1 MKPLTYAEYIVQLQA
16 ACVAKGLPLDHVGTV
31 SCGDYH
37 RRTYPIYR
45 VTIRRPLAGQPAVC
59 WASGLHGD
67 EAAGPWGVLEFLKG
81 RYDPRAGGAECP
93 VYPLVNP
100 FGFDEERRLN
110 AYGLDIN
117 RTFGV
122 DDVPAQEARV
132 LLGDMARRKFSLL
145 HTLHEDS
152 SRTGAYVYYSDD
164 SRRWLAERMLTLA
177 MARHAPINS
186 NEYDLGGKVR
196 LYKGLAPYN
205 LGLYPALRSMCPLED
220 RWLQQGV
227 HHFCTETPRQADLW
241 TRVRCNTDWMRLVWA
256 FA

>member
-1 MKPLTYAEYIVQLQA
+1 
-16 ACVAKGLPLDHVGTV
+16 
-31 SCGDYH
+31 
-37 RRTYPIYR
+37 
-45 VTIRRPLAGQPAVC
+45 
-59 WASGLHGD
+59 
-67 EAAGPWGVLEFLKG
+67 
-81 RYDPRAGGAECP
+81 
-93 VYPLVNP
+93 
-100 FGFDEERRLN
+100 
-110 AYGLDIN
+110 
-117 RTFGV
+117 V

-227 HHFCTETPRQADLW
+227 HHFCTESPMQCDSW
-241 TRVRCNTDWMRLVWA
+241 VRAQLNADWMEAAWRLL
-256 FA
+256 